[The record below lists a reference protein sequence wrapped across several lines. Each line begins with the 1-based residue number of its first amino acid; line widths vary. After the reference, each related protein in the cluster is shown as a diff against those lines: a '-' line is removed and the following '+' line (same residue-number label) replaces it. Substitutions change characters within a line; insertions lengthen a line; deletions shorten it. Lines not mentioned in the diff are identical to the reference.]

1 MNIDITINDERWH
14 SCGFDVNTALT
25 VVARHIYDI
34 IDIPDYATELSVV
47 LCDDIFIQRLNK
59 EYRGKDKPTNVL
71 SFPQLGDDAMDSSSP
86 EMAMESSLGDI
97 IVSYDT
103 IAHEA
108 EDQQK
113 TLEDHFKHMCVHG
126 MLHLLGYDHIDNDE
140 AEEMESL
147 EVEIL
152 SLMGIKNPYSETEIM
167 A

>member
-1 MNIDITINDERWH
+1 MDIDITIKDERWQ

-25 VVARHIYDI
+25 VVAGHIYNI
-34 IDIPDYATELSVV
+34 IDIPEYATELSVV
-47 LCDDIFIQRLNK
+47 LCDDKFIQQLNK
-59 EYRGKDKPTNVL
+59 EYRGKDKATNVL
-71 SFPQLGDDAMDSSSP
+71 SFPQLGDDIMDPSSP

-103 IAHEA
+103 IALEA
-108 EDQQK
+108 EDQEK

-126 MLHLLGYDHIDNDE
+126 MLHLLGYDHIDNEE